1 MHPIVIIGS
10 GMAGYTVAREFR
22 KLSPEQELVMICADD
37 AVNYAKP
44 TLSNAF
50 AGNKA
55 PEQIALG
62 DAAKMATQL
71 NMRIEAETLVKEIN
85 AEQHEI
91 TLEKNGEIFTQP
103 YSKLVLAVGA
113 NPIRLAIA
121 GDGSDD
127 IHVVNS
133 LIDYRTFRENLAK
146 RKDKRV
152 LILGAGLIGC
162 EFANDLLH
170 SNYDVTVIDLA
181 PQPLGRL
188 LPNHVAEAFKTNLEQ
203 AGIKF
208 ALSTTV
214 EKVKQLYQNFF
225 ISNHAQIAITGD
237 YQTATMLQLIQQ
249 ELGSWKAKLPY
260 QRLSSD
266 YQAYSAQKIHAL
278 SEQREFGNYQAI
290 LTFPAGADH
299 PDAPALIVFSYIL
312 GDSQLSS
319 RLAQEL
325 REKNALVYSFGSGL
339 NLDDWVNSGALTIEA
354 NYTAG
359 KSTQVSQGV
368 YKVLND
374 LLSQGVTEQ
383 ELEAAKANILKKRVT
398 ALEDERNIHQMLT
411 PQLERNR
418 DLLFREKRD
427 QALEKLTKADV
438 DAVIKKYIKRDQL
451 VEVMADQYGK
461 PQSKR

>member
-1 MHPIVIIGS
+1 MHPIIIIGS

-62 DAAKMATQL
+62 DATKMATQL
-71 NMRIEAETLVKEIN
+71 NMRIEAETWVKAIN
-85 AEQHEI
+85 AESHEI
-91 TLEKNGEIFTQP
+91 TLEKNGETITQP

-133 LIDYRTFRENLAK
+133 LTDYRTFRENLSK

-152 LILGAGLIGC
+152 VILGAGLIGC

-188 LPNHVAEAFKTNLEQ
+188 LPNYVAEAFKTNLEQ

-214 EKVKQLYQNFF
+214 EKVTKINDGEDYAVTLANGQTLVADIVLSAIGLQPNIALAKDANIQTSRGIITNTLLETSQPDIYAVGDCAEVNGTLLPFVMPIMQQARALAKTLSGQNTNVHYPAMPVAVKTPAAPLTVLPAPLDVEVNWETEEFDD
-225 ISNHAQIAITGD
+225 G
-237 YQTATMLQLIQQ
+237 MLAKAADGQGTLRGFVL
-249 ELGSWKAKLPY
+249 LGA
-260 QRLSSD
+260 
-266 YQAYSAQKIHAL
+266 
-278 SEQREFGNYQAI
+278 
-290 LTFPAGADH
+290 
-299 PDAPALIVFSYIL
+299 
-312 GDSQLSS
+312 
-319 RLAQEL
+319 
-325 REKNALVYSFGSGL
+325 
-339 NLDDWVNSGALTIEA
+339 
-354 NYTAG
+354 TAG
-359 KSTQVSQGV
+359 KQ
-368 YKVLND
+368 
-374 LLSQGVTEQ
+374 
-383 ELEAAKANILKKRVT
+383 R
-398 ALEDERNIHQMLT
+398 LT
-411 PQLERNR
+411 
-418 DLLFREKRD
+418 
-427 QALEKLTKADV
+427 LTK
-438 DAVIKKYIKRDQL
+438 L
-451 VEVMADQYGK
+451 VPDLIPAQV
-461 PQSKR
+461 

>member
-62 DAAKMATQL
+62 DSAKMSTQL
-71 NMRIEAETLVKEIN
+71 NMRIEAETWVKEIK
-85 AEQHEI
+85 AESHELI
-91 TLEKNGEIFTQP
+91 LEKNGEIITQP

-133 LIDYRTFRENLAK
+133 LIDYRAFRENLAK

-152 LILGAGLIGC
+152 VILGAGLIGC

-170 SNYDVTVIDLA
+170 SDYDVTVIDLA
-181 PQPLGRL
+181 SQPLGRL
-188 LPNHVAEAFKTNLEQ
+188 LPNHVAEAFQTNLEQ

-214 EKVKQLYQNFF
+214 EKVTKINDGEDYAVTLANGQTLVADIVLSAIGLQPNTALAKSADIQTSRGIITNTLLETNQPDIYAVGDCAEVNGTLLPFVMPIMQQARALAKTLSGQSTAVHYPAMPVAVKTPAAPLTVLPAPLDVDVNWETEEFDDGM
-225 ISNHAQIAITGD
+225 IAKAADAAGTLRGFV
-237 YQTATMLQLIQQ
+237 L
-249 ELGSWKAKLPY
+249 LGA
-260 QRLSSD
+260 
-266 YQAYSAQKIHAL
+266 
-278 SEQREFGNYQAI
+278 
-290 LTFPAGADH
+290 
-299 PDAPALIVFSYIL
+299 
-312 GDSQLSS
+312 
-319 RLAQEL
+319 
-325 REKNALVYSFGSGL
+325 
-339 NLDDWVNSGALTIEA
+339 
-354 NYTAG
+354 TAG
-359 KSTQVSQGV
+359 KQ
-368 YKVLND
+368 
-374 LLSQGVTEQ
+374 
-383 ELEAAKANILKKRVT
+383 R
-398 ALEDERNIHQMLT
+398 LT
-411 PQLERNR
+411 
-418 DLLFREKRD
+418 
-427 QALEKLTKADV
+427 LTK
-438 DAVIKKYIKRDQL
+438 L
-451 VEVMADQYGK
+451 VPDLIPTQI
-461 PQSKR
+461 

>member
-62 DAAKMATQL
+62 DANKMATQL
-71 NMRIEAETLVKEIN
+71 NMRIEAETWVKEIN
-85 AEQHEI
+85 AANHEI
-91 TLEKNGEIFTQP
+91 TLEKNGETVTQP

-152 LILGAGLIGC
+152 VILGAGLIGC

-181 PQPLGRL
+181 AQPLGRL

-214 EKVKQLYQNFF
+214 EKVSKINDGEDYAVTLANGQTLVAD
-225 ISNHAQIAITGD
+225 IVLSAIGLQPNITLAKAADIQTSRGIITNTLLETNQADIYAVGD
-237 YQTATMLQLIQQ
+237 CAEVNGTLLPFVMPIMQQARALAKTLSGQSTSVHYPAMPVAVKTPAAPLTVLPAPLDVDVNWETEEFDDGMLAKAADGEGTLRGFVLLGATA
-249 ELGSWKAKLPY
+249 AK
-260 QRLSSD
+260 QRL
-266 YQAYSAQKIHAL
+266 
-278 SEQREFGNYQAI
+278 
-290 LTFPAGADH
+290 T
-299 PDAPALIVFSYIL
+299 
-312 GDSQLSS
+312 
-319 RLAQEL
+319 
-325 REKNALVYSFGSGL
+325 
-339 NLDDWVNSGALTIEA
+339 
-354 NYTAG
+354 
-359 KSTQVSQGV
+359 
-368 YKVLND
+368 
-374 LLSQGVTEQ
+374 
-383 ELEAAKANILKKRVT
+383 
-398 ALEDERNIHQMLT
+398 
-411 PQLERNR
+411 
-418 DLLFREKRD
+418 
-427 QALEKLTKADV
+427 LTK
-438 DAVIKKYIKRDQL
+438 L
-451 VEVMADQYGK
+451 VPDLIPAQV
-461 PQSKR
+461 

>member
-62 DAAKMATQL
+62 DANKMATQL
-71 NMRIEAETLVKEIN
+71 NMRIEAETWVKEIN
-85 AEQHEI
+85 AANHEI
-91 TLEKNGEIFTQP
+91 TLEKNGETLTQP

-121 GDGSDD
+121 GDGSED

-133 LIDYRTFRENLAK
+133 LIDYRNFRENLAK

-152 LILGAGLIGC
+152 VILGAGLIGC

-181 PQPLGRL
+181 AQPLGRL

-214 EKVKQLYQNFF
+214 EKVTKINNGEDYAVTLANGQTLVADIVLSAIGLQPN
-225 ISNHAQIAITGD
+225 IALAKAADIQTSRGIITNTLLETNQVDVYAVGD
-237 YQTATMLQLIQQ
+237 CAEVNGTL
-249 ELGSWKAKLPY
+249 LPY
-260 QRLSSD
+260 VMPIMQQARALAKTLSGQSTAVHYPAMPVAVKTPAAPLTVLPAPLNVDVNWETEEFEDGMLAKAADGEGTLRGFVLLGATAAKQRLS
-266 YQAYSAQKIHAL
+266 
-278 SEQREFGNYQAI
+278 
-290 LTFPAGADH
+290 
-299 PDAPALIVFSYIL
+299 
-312 GDSQLSS
+312 
-319 RLAQEL
+319 
-325 REKNALVYSFGSGL
+325 
-339 NLDDWVNSGALTIEA
+339 
-354 NYTAG
+354 
-359 KSTQVSQGV
+359 
-368 YKVLND
+368 
-374 LLSQGVTEQ
+374 
-383 ELEAAKANILKKRVT
+383 
-398 ALEDERNIHQMLT
+398 
-411 PQLERNR
+411 
-418 DLLFREKRD
+418 
-427 QALEKLTKADV
+427 LTK
-438 DAVIKKYIKRDQL
+438 L
-451 VEVMADQYGK
+451 VPDLIPAQV
-461 PQSKR
+461 

>member
-10 GMAGYTVAREFR
+10 GMAGYTLAREFR

-62 DAAKMATQL
+62 DANKMATQL
-71 NMRIEAETLVKEIN
+71 NMRIEAETWVKEIN
-85 AEQHEI
+85 AANHEL
-91 TLEKNGEIFTQP
+91 TLEKNGETVTQP

-152 LILGAGLIGC
+152 VILGAGLIGC

-181 PQPLGRL
+181 AQPLGRL

-214 EKVKQLYQNFF
+214 EKVSKINDGEDYAVTLANGQTLVADIVLSAIGLQPN
-225 ISNHAQIAITGD
+225 IALAKAADIQTSRGIITNTLLETNQADVYAVGD
-237 YQTATMLQLIQQ
+237 CAEVNGTLLPFVMPIMQQARALAKTLSGQTTAVHYPAMPVAVKTPAAPLTVLPAPLDVDVNWETEEFDDGMLAKAADGEGTLRGFVLLGATA
-249 ELGSWKAKLPY
+249 AK
-260 QRLSSD
+260 QRL
-266 YQAYSAQKIHAL
+266 
-278 SEQREFGNYQAI
+278 
-290 LTFPAGADH
+290 T
-299 PDAPALIVFSYIL
+299 
-312 GDSQLSS
+312 
-319 RLAQEL
+319 
-325 REKNALVYSFGSGL
+325 
-339 NLDDWVNSGALTIEA
+339 
-354 NYTAG
+354 
-359 KSTQVSQGV
+359 
-368 YKVLND
+368 
-374 LLSQGVTEQ
+374 
-383 ELEAAKANILKKRVT
+383 
-398 ALEDERNIHQMLT
+398 
-411 PQLERNR
+411 
-418 DLLFREKRD
+418 
-427 QALEKLTKADV
+427 LTK
-438 DAVIKKYIKRDQL
+438 L
-451 VEVMADQYGK
+451 VPDLIPAQV
-461 PQSKR
+461 